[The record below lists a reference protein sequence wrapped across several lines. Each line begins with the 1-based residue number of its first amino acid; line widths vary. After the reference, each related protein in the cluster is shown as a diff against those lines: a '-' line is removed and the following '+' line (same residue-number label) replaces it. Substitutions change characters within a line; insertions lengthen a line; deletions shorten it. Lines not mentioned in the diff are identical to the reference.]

1 MPKADGTHRRKRLDS
16 SRLFKGTVVTED
28 RSLMNV
34 PFVTGDI
41 LPLFDKFFGSP
52 QYLLTGVLG
61 PESNAHGPN
70 EMLRLDYLKKLT
82 RAVAQI
88 VAAV

>member
-1 MPKADGTHRRKRLDS
+1 MPKADGTHHRKRLDS
-16 SRLFKGTVVTED
+16 SRLLPRQHKTVSARTRSIAAVED
-28 RSLMNV
+28 QSAFCRY
-34 PFVTGDI
+34 
-41 LPLFDKFFGSP
+41 KFFGSP